1 MKIYIKI
8 DGISGSAIES
18 NLEVKSTEELSTLFK
33 NLLITVE
40 TLYTEEKGSLT

>member
-18 NLEVKSTEELSTLFK
+18 NLEVKSPEELGSLFK
-33 NLLITVE
+33 NLLSTVE
-40 TLYTEEKGSLT
+40 ILYTKEVPLT